1 MRRIT
6 SLLAMLMIG
15 LLALFASGCTAPEPK
30 AADEVQEQI
39 EGGTDEAQTSV
50 DASLTAVRQK
60 VTEFIEAGDGLE
72 TRVDGF
78 QIKSDLREIERKLT
92 SALEQ
97 SGDAKVATVEEISD
111 GFENLIVRVETAA
124 GKAPAGG
131 ELQAELTDLAARM
144 RQAQTELGEAVAGY
158 ESAP

>member
-1 MRRIT
+1 MLKQRAF
-6 SLLAMLMIG
+6 LGLMII
-15 LLALFASGCTAPEPK
+15 ALMMAASGCAQSQPK

-39 EGGTDEAQTSV
+39 EDTTDDQQASV
-50 DASLTAVRQK
+50 DATLTAVRQK
-60 VTEFIEAGDGLE
+60 VSDFIDAGDGLE
-72 TRVDGF
+72 TRVDGL
-78 QIKSDLREIERKLT
+78 QIKSELREIERKLT

-97 SGDAKVATVEEISD
+97 SGDAKVAAIEEISD

-144 RQAQTELGEAVAGY
+144 RQAQTELGEAAA
-158 ESAP
+158 EQKTAP